1 MNPFSLHPS
10 SKTNLHLV
18 IPNLF
23 NYLAE
28 ADEQLQLP
36 FLNKLF
42 AQSTQHTWQHPEFHS
57 TLFALSGVPL
67 EKNLPVAA
75 VSRLVDA
82 NDTENYIWLRAD
94 PVHLHADR
102 DRVLL
107 FDQSMFTLTQAETD
121 RLITELNNFFISDA
135 LLFTAPTPYRWYL
148 QLPRVPDLEMPPITE
163 LVGRDIH
170 KHMPAGRDKMT
181 WRQRLNEVQ
190 MLLHQS
196 FVNREREQRGELA
209 INSVW
214 FWGLGSLPSAPPP
227 RWVEVWSE
235 DTMVQGLAKL
245 THTPYAPPS
254 KHLLNTLK
262 SGDYLLTL
270 TTGMKTDWTQWW
282 TDLESVWFKSL
293 YHALQSRQLDKV
305 WIYPGESRVFC
316 VTRNSIKHWWK
327 WRTSWRD
334 FV

>member
-135 LLFTAPTPYRWYL
+135 TFSSAMPCFSPRPRPIVGICNCREFLIWRCRQSPSWSDVTFTNTCPL
-148 QLPRVPDLEMPPITE
+148 D
-163 LVGRDIH
+163 
-170 KHMPAGRDKMT
+170 
-181 WRQRLNEVQ
+181 
-190 MLLHQS
+190 
-196 FVNREREQRGELA
+196 A
-209 INSVW
+209 I
-214 FWGLGSLPSAPPP
+214 
-227 RWVEVWSE
+227 
-235 DTMVQGLAKL
+235 K
-245 THTPYAPPS
+245 
-254 KHLLNTLK
+254 
-262 SGDYLLTL
+262 
-270 TTGMKTDWTQWW
+270 
-282 TDLESVWFKSL
+282 
-293 YHALQSRQLDKV
+293 
-305 WIYPGESRVFC
+305 
-316 VTRNSIKHWWK
+316 
-327 WRTSWRD
+327 
-334 FV
+334 